1 MEYFS
6 KHQDCTQECEVDMW
20 LVRGIERGWDYP
32 TSKVVEVWRKALE
45 LRESYKLDYPG
56 KGAIDLY
63 QGVQEVKT
71 LNDIYNISPKQYLI
85 QCVLISERIFG
96 PLYCTSCDL
105 KIKLVNRL
113 YKENSGHDWRCCE
126 LLYQL
131 LQAVVKR
138 SWMPTHI
145 SVNEF
150 VSLLAHVNSLVP
162 AFSTDVMTMERFSVF
177 LECIY
182 TRYGI
187 LLRGM
192 NKNSVNI
199 TFDKCLNNVLSFID
213 IWLKKFPDMTDVE
226 SVVYRNPSLLQTLQV
241 LFNPLAREEP
251 IYHCIMNSKHFLKY
265 ENVLNAF
272 VSISTPDMLEVSNK
286 DGLTALHF
294 ACKLET
300 VSNSVIHTLIQSGAH
315 IDAVTPSNQT
325 PIDCCTDKQSTQ
337 YITLRLYYPVK
348 LACLSAR
355 AIVQYQLPTD
365 SFPAFF
371 HTFIDIHRIPPPKFN
386 E

>member
-1 MEYFS
+1 MDYFS

-32 TSKVVEVWRKALE
+32 TTKVIEVWRRALE
-45 LRESYKLDYPG
+45 LRESYNLEYPG
-56 KGAIDLY
+56 KPVVDLY
-63 QGVQEVKT
+63 EGVQEVMT
-71 LNDIYNISPKQYLI
+71 LNDIYNISPKKYLI

-96 PLYCTSCDL
+96 PLYCTSCDF
-105 KIKLVNRL
+105 KIKLTNNLFR
-113 YKENSGHDWRCCE
+113 ENSAHHWRCCE

-138 SWMPTHI
+138 SWMPTYA

-150 VSLLAHVNSLVP
+150 ISLLAHVNSLVP
-162 AFSTDVMTMERFSVF
+162 AFNTDVMTMERYSAF
-177 LECIY
+177 LKCIC
-182 TRYGI
+182 TRYAI
-187 LLRGM
+187 LLSGM
-192 NKNSVNI
+192 NNNSLNI
-199 TFDKCLNNVLSFID
+199 SFDKCFNNVLSFID
-213 IWLKKFPDMTDVE
+213 IWLKKFPDTTDVE
-226 SVVYRNPSLLQTLQV
+226 SAVYMKPTLLETLQI
-241 LFNPLAREEP
+241 LFNPLPKEEP

-294 ACKLET
+294 ASKLET
-300 VSNSVIHTLIQSGAH
+300 VSNSVIHTLIQAGAH
-315 IDAVTPSNQT
+315 IDAVTPLNQT
-325 PIDCCTDKQSTQ
+325 PIECCTNKLSTQ
-337 YITLRLYYPVK
+337 YLTLRLYYPVK